1 MGRSELPESWLLPGK
16 SHVSR
21 VPAQCREELQL
32 TARAQLRPSHPVP
45 LPLRVVQVKGTGVE
59 DQCAVAHMLKYT
71 RVCAHVFALCHTKV
85 DVSCCLFFLLG
96 KLLDLMAVCN

>member
-1 MGRSELPESWLLPGK
+1 MSG
-16 SHVSR
+16 

-45 LPLRVVQVKGTGVE
+45 LPLQVVQVKGTGVE

-85 DVSCCLFFLLG
+85 DVSCCLFFFIG
-96 KLLDLMAVCN
+96 KIVRFDGGM